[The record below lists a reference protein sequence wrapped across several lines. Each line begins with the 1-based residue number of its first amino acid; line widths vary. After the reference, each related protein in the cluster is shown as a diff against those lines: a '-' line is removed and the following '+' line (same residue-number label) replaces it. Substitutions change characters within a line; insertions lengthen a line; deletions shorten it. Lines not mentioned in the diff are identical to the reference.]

1 MDTLQMFP
9 PHVLREYALLADG
22 QRGALVGPC
31 GDVVWMCA
39 PRWDSDAV
47 FSCLIGGGG
56 AYAVTPTGRFVW
68 GGYYENG
75 SLIWRSRWVTETGI
89 IECREALA
97 FPGQAHRVVLL
108 RRIIAVQGTAHVKV
122 VVEPAAEFG
131 RAHLR
136 ELHRD
141 DEGRWEGRVGEL
153 GMRWSGGA
161 AAEVHGQTGPGHRL
175 IMIVTVPGGTHHDLV
190 LELSDQALGEE
201 PPEADRAWQGTEA
214 AWREAMPNLGESIA
228 PRDARHSYAVL
239 RGLTSS
245 GGGMV
250 AAATMG
256 LPERAAEGRNYD
268 YRYVWIRDQCYAGQ
282 AVAADAAH
290 PLLDDAVRFVS
301 ERLLADGPNLKPA
314 YTITGAPV
322 PDQRS
327 LDLPG
332 YPGGHDIVGNH
343 VNAQFQLDALGEA
356 LLLFAAAARHDHLGA
371 DHYQAVTTAVSAIT
385 QRWRMPDA
393 GIWELDN
400 HRWAHSRLT
409 CVAGLRAI
417 AATGAS
423 RADAAAWSGLADTIL
438 SDATTDCL
446 HPSGR
451 WQRAPD
457 DPRIDAALLLPV
469 IRGALPATD
478 PRSVATVQA
487 VREELGQ
494 QGYVYRFRHD
504 TRPLDQAEG
513 AFALCGF
520 LMALAHHQQGDLLAA
535 RTWFERNRSACGPPG
550 LFSEEYDVIQ
560 RQLRGNLPQAFVHAL
575 MLEAALR
582 LAGPWTDPAVGALN
596 AARLLLRRSR

>member
-1 MDTLQMFP
+1 MASTETTEMDTIEMFP

-22 QRGALVGPC
+22 ERGALVGPR

-39 PRWDSDAV
+39 PRWDSDGV
-47 FSCLIGGGG
+47 FSCLIGGRG

-68 GGYYENG
+68 GGYYEDG

-89 IECREALA
+89 TECREALA
-97 FPGQAHRVVLL
+97 FPGDPHRAVLL
-108 RRIIAVQGTAHVKV
+108 RRIIAVQGTARVEV
-122 VVEPAAEFG
+122 VLEPAAKFG

-153 GMRWSGGA
+153 RMRWSGGA
-161 AAEVHGQTGPGHRL
+161 AADVHGETRTGLRL
-175 IMIVTVPGGTHHDLV
+175 TGSVTVPEGAHHDLV
-190 LELSDQALGEE
+190 LELSDQALGKG
-201 PPEADRAWQGTEA
+201 PPDPDRTWQATEA
-214 AWREAMPNLGESIA
+214 AWRDATGEPRRSIA
-228 PRDARHSYAVL
+228 PRDVRHSYAVL

-282 AVAADAAH
+282 AVAADAPH

-301 ERLLADGPNLKPA
+301 ERLLADGPDLKPA
-314 YTITGAPV
+314 YTITGGPV

-343 VNAQFQLDALGEA
+343 VNAQFQLDSFGEA
-356 LLLFAAAARHDHLGA
+356 LLLFAAAARHDHLA
-371 DHYQAVTTAVSAIT
+371 TDHYKAIAAAVAAIEH
-385 QRWRMPDA
+385 RWREADA

-409 CVAGLRAI
+409 CAAGLRAI

-423 RADAAAWSGLADTIL
+423 TADAAAWSGLADIIL
-438 SDATTDCL
+438 ADATTDCL

-457 DPRIDAALLLPV
+457 DPRIDAALLLPA
-469 IRGALPATD
+469 IRGALPAAD
-478 PRSVATVQA
+478 PRSVATVRA
-487 VREELGQ
+487 VRDELGQ
-494 QGYVYRFRHD
+494 QGYVYRFRQD
-504 TRPLDQAEG
+504 TRPLGQAEG

-520 LMALAHHQQGDLLAA
+520 LMALAHHQQGDPLAA
-535 RTWFERNRSACGPPG
+535 RTWFERNRAACGPPG
-550 LFSEEYDVIQ
+550 LFSEEYDVTQ

-575 MLEAALR
+575 MVEAAVR
-582 LAGPWTDPAVGALN
+582 LAGPWTDPAYL
-596 AARLLLRRSR
+596 